1 MMFLAAALAKAR
13 AARSTECNITEPSA
27 SERLGPAAGVL
38 AASTFSCS
46 TNLCASPTV
55 LLDVQ
60 GTSRAD
66 AVARRGSA
74 AQRPGLLHDCMHVCV
89 MGRPSSQPRA
99 QPVSRSWFAVLVQ
112 HVGAG
117 ACLLVAARPCFSL

>member
-89 MGRPSSQPRA
+89 MDVPAPSLGPSPYHVRG
-99 QPVSRSWFAVLVQ
+99 SRCWCSMWVQ
-112 HVGAG
+112 VP
-117 ACLLVAARPCFSL
+117 AC